1 VEDELLN
8 VTLPG
13 KALSEHVYRLHWLL
27 PDWEWE
33 LDNNE
38 QGIVIRLKSPHGWV
52 MLEIKAEPANL
63 QPVTTLVRAGEILW
77 GDLPNRPTLTRGW
90 VSSTYSVKNPALS
103 LSVEV
108 QSSESVKFS
117 SEFIFPTMNQ

>member
-1 VEDELLN
+1 
-8 VTLPG
+8 
-13 KALSEHVYRLHWLL
+13 
-27 PDWEWE
+27 
-33 LDNNE
+33 
-38 QGIVIRLKSPHGWV
+38 

-63 QPVTTLVRAGEILW
+63 QPVTTLARAGELVQTSEV
-77 GDLPNRPTLTRGW
+77 LKTSEVSATRGW

-117 SEFIFPTMNQ
+117 SKFIFPTINDEP